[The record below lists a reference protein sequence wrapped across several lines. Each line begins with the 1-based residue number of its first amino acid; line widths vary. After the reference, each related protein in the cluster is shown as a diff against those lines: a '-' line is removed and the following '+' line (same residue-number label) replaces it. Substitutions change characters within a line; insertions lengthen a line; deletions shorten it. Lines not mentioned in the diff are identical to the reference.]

1 MINFSRGRRTRR
13 LSNSQ
18 LLGPTSLQ
26 SKVQIDSGLPV
37 VNSERVD
44 FSWTPILLTSGIDRR
59 HRNGTGTPS
68 NDMMPNVLLNCDFL
82 PQSPMFLLFLDCV
95 WQLTNQFPD
104 KFEFT
109 ETYLTTLWDS
119 CHIGVFDNF
128 LFNSERDR
136 RNAEMV
142 NHRAVFFCYWC

>member
-1 MINFSRGRRTRR
+1 MGFQSLIQKEWISLGHPFCSRLGLIADTEMEQVHLQINY
-13 LSNSQ
+13 
-18 LLGPTSLQ
+18 
-26 SKVQIDSGLPV
+26 
-37 VNSERVD
+37 
-44 FSWTPILLTSGIDRR
+44 
-59 HRNGTGTPS
+59 
-68 NDMMPNVLLNCDFL
+68 MMPNVLLNCDVL

-142 NHRAVFFCYWC
+142 NHRVVFFLLMVLIKIFVCAFKYLVTNWSLKIVRN

>member
-1 MINFSRGRRTRR
+1 MNFLNTILEGEGRDVSAIVSC
-13 LSNSQ
+13 LVQ
-18 LLGPTSLQ
+18 LLCNRTCRSIVGFQSLIQ
-26 SKVQIDSGLPV
+26 KEWISLGHPFSSRLGLV
-37 VNSERVD
+37 AD
-44 FSWTPILLTSGIDRR
+44 A
-59 HRNGTGTPS
+59 
-68 NDMMPNVLLNCDFL
+68 DMEQVIPREIQPKTVLICDFL
-82 PQSPMFLLFLDCV
+82 QSPMFLLFLDCV

-119 CHIGVFDNF
+119 CHVGVFDNF

-142 NHRAVFFCYWC
+142 KLGLV